1 MDKDT
6 IESDVSKL
14 VESSRGP
21 RIGFKS
27 RKLIEL
33 NAQREKLENQ
43 RFQLEEELK
52 ELTMN
57 KKMRRRMDW
66 NVKKHQIISS

>member
-33 NAQREKLENQ
+33 NSQREKLENQ

-57 KKMRRRMDW
+57 KKMRRRMD
-66 NVKKHQIISS
+66 

>member
-1 MDKDT
+1 MDKES

-14 VESSRGP
+14 VERSRGP

-57 KKMRRRMDW
+57 KKMRRRMD
-66 NVKKHQIISS
+66 